1 MKSLKLLV
9 LLFIMVTVDSSLIGV
24 TPIIVRAKDNGVI
37 IVRSITDYLA
47 LVPMALK
54 LNCPILLE
62 GDVSEKTFLKY
73 YPSSTTLKIDVKNAT
88 SYLDF
93 TLSRSTSNTLIVA
106 NTTNVY
112 KLTVISVFASRKLYP
127 VFLVNKESELK
138 SIAQRV
144 GSKNLICFGVAERI
158 LKRQS
163 VSYKLVDLDYF
174 MKGLN
179 DQVVQKEL
187 LTVGIV
193 DDEFLPLI
201 AYYVGARKCLVEL
214 LTLDELLNSKKL
226 SNIIKEHGVK
236 KLVLVA
242 SLNSLRKS
250 PGKGNLVNIVYK
262 SAIEAYGDRYLKVSV
277 GVLSGVTFEDA
288 LAFTMRNLFYDR
300 LIGQW
305 KKRLV
310 AIYMSE
316 GMALAKKILRI
327 ATNAN
332 LTVNQVVSEKAK
344 VNEYHE
350 AVRVLS
356 SGSLITY
363 INLHGNPLA
372 MSPMQIGPTL
382 FSGIKYGRGVPYTSP
397 TIVLTFSCDTVRF
410 HYPYLREP
418 EESIA
423 LSFIARG
430 AVAYVGAATLEFSS
444 GVEIDTAHTELIL
457 TLLFQGKEL
466 GEIIRIVNNL
476 HIASNKDIEPHLA
489 AYTVLLG
496 DPLLRIKPTITERL
510 CSLETIEPNKRYI
523 IKVLTKTPVIYLEI
537 PVNIKSD
544 DIKKVEIIDRNIA
557 SWDFV
562 EKLGEKSLICIF
574 VTRELSLEVGDF
586 EPGDTIKVKVVV
598 KESEW
603 ILYLIP
609 IVVIAVAVI
618 IYLIEKRKS
627 RL

>member
-1 MKSLKLLV
+1 
-9 LLFIMVTVDSSLIGV
+9 
-24 TPIIVRAKDNGVI
+24 
-37 IVRSITDYLA
+37 
-47 LVPMALK
+47 
-54 LNCPILLE
+54 
-62 GDVSEKTFLKY
+62 
-73 YPSSTTLKIDVKNAT
+73 
-88 SYLDF
+88 
-93 TLSRSTSNTLIVA
+93 
-106 NTTNVY
+106 
-112 KLTVISVFASRKLYP
+112 
-127 VFLVNKESELK
+127 
-138 SIAQRV
+138 
-144 GSKNLICFGVAERI
+144 
-158 LKRQS
+158 
-163 VSYKLVDLDYF
+163 
-174 MKGLN
+174 
-179 DQVVQKEL
+179 
-187 LTVGIV
+187 
-193 DDEFLPLI
+193 
-201 AYYVGARKCLVEL
+201 
-214 LTLDELLNSKKL
+214 
-226 SNIIKEHGVK
+226 
-236 KLVLVA
+236 
-242 SLNSLRKS
+242 
-250 PGKGNLVNIVYK
+250 
-262 SAIEAYGDRYLKVSV
+262 
-277 GVLSGVTFEDA
+277 
-288 LAFTMRNLFYDR
+288 MRNLFYDR

-316 GMALAKKILRI
+316 GMALAKKMLRI

-344 VNEYHE
+344 VNEYYE
-350 AVRVLS
+350 AVRILS

-496 DPLLRIKPTITERL
+496 DPLLRIKPMITERL
-510 CSLETIEPNKRYI
+510 CSLETVEPNKRYI

-609 IVVIAVAVI
+609 IVVIAIAVV
-618 IYLIEKRKS
+618 IYLIEKKKS